1 MSFENYRDLKG
12 KIHVFK
18 SVTYEKVM
26 KMLEKFKT
34 GVIFMGGSWCENC
47 QAVVSIINK
56 TAKKNKIR
64 SINHFDPRFMNI
76 FQEEVDL
83 RDCEDLESKLN
94 YYYLIEKIGY
104 TSENLVPDTF
114 IPRITVPA
122 IIGIKNG
129 TCVGIIEDEYL
140 LDDDVL
146 HLKDST
152 EDKTEEYIKKLNELF
167 QKVKE

>member
-47 QAVVSIINK
+47 QAVVNIINK

-64 SINHFDPRFMNI
+64 SINYFDPRFMNI

-114 IPRITVPA
+114 IPRIAVPA